1 MKQHHKEEIK
11 TATTVIA
18 SAVIASAVPAVAPQ
32 QTNFDEIV
40 TKDLQ
45 IPRILLS
52 QAMSDRVKDKKA
64 DEGDYVL
71 TQGDRILAKEGETLK
86 LIPIKM
92 RPLWVNYDMTTKRG
106 EFKGVE
112 PRTNANSNLPWQY
125 EVDGVKYK
133 RVQSVE
139 VYGLL
144 PEQILEFAKKVKEAE
159 ESGEIPDLSL
169 IPTPVGISFQSMSF
183 KFGGKAVAQFF
194 DQVRSAQ
201 IHFKNVRPFS
211 YVLTLKAVE
220 ETGDEGSYYVSTL
233 VNQEQVAKTYGKEEA
248 QTIYDNCYAL
258 LEKMNAS
265 NIILDNDEEATA
277 PRGSDVVSDLV

>member
-1 MKQHHKEEIK
+1 MNQL
-11 TATTVIA
+11 TTVENKT
-18 SAVIASAVPAVAPQ
+18 VAAYQPQ

-52 QAMSDRVKDKKA
+52 QAMSDRVKAKKCSS
-64 DEGDYVL
+64 GDFVI
-71 TQGDRILAKEGETLK
+71 TQGDRVLAKEGEELK

-92 RPLWVNYDMTTKRG
+92 RALWVNYDMTTKRG

-125 EVDGVKYK
+125 ELDGKPMK

-144 PEQILEFAKKVKEAE
+144 PDQILAFAKTVKAAE

-183 KFGGKAVAQFF
+183 KFAGKSVAQFF

-211 YVLTLKAVE
+211 YVITLKAAE
-220 ETGDEGSYYVSTL
+220 ETSDDGSYYVSTL
-233 VNQEQVAKTYGKEEA
+233 TKQEQVAKAYDKDSA
-248 QTIYDNCYAL
+248 QVIYDNCYAL

-265 NIILDNDEEATA
+265 NIIMDSDEEATA
-277 PRGSDVVSDLV
+277 PISSDVVSDLV